1 MGIQE
6 KTTCIHD
13 CNANTHVQEEK
24 ESKMIIQDQITPIGH
39 YWENIPPDPTQKQR
53 NKEKF
58 KHIVY
63 QNPKQKQL
71 GTSPVKSPILLRR
84 ETSYCLGV
92 PQQTT

>member
-6 KTTCIHD
+6 KAMCICD

-24 ESKMIIQDQITPIGH
+24 ERKMIRQDQITPTRH
-39 YWENIPPDPTQKQR
+39 YWENIPPYPTQKQR

-63 QNPKQKQL
+63 PIPKEKQL
-71 GTSPVKSPILLRR
+71 GTSLVESLILLRR
-84 ETSYCLGV
+84 ETSYGLGV
-92 PQQTT
+92 PQ